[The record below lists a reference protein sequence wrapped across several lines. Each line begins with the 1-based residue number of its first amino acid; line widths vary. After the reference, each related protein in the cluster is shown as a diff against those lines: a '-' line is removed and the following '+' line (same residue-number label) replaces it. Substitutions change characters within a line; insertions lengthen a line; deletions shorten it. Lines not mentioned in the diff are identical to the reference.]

1 MPFALFAQG
10 LVGAVGA
17 GAGAVGNGV
26 LRTGERL
33 DDDRLRAKPVLGQ
46 ISKRAVMLRNTLL
59 PFTVPRDN
67 RSVLA
72 APAPLS
78 IDRKV

>member
-1 MPFALFAQG
+1 MPSLFFLHG

-33 DDDRLRAKPVLGQ
+33 DDDRLRAKPVFGHR
-46 ISKRAVMLRNTLL
+46 SKRAVTLRNTVL
-59 PFTVPRDN
+59 PLTLPRVN
-67 RSVLA
+67 RSVLD
-72 APAPLS
+72 APAPLL
-78 IDRKV
+78 IDR

>member
-1 MPFALFAQG
+1 MPSLFFLHG
-10 LVGAVGA
+10 LVGVVGA
-17 GAGAVGNGV
+17 GAAGALGNGV

-33 DDDRLRAKPVLGQ
+33 DDDRLRARPVFGQ
-46 ISKRAVMLRNTLL
+46 RSKRAVMLRNTLL

-78 IDRKV
+78 IER